1 MSVDECSLGLLLR
14 MFYAGACCNVI
25 LCNSVPTITPLMI
38 IRMSGGLELV
48 VRVRRL
54 VQYSTIIP
62 LVSELE
68 RAEGGT
74 ARHPR
79 LRPDVGAGARA
90 SPINKQSST
99 PGAININSILSFD
112 KSYQF
117 SYVRVDF

>member
-1 MSVDECSLGLLLR
+1 
-14 MFYAGACCNVI
+14 
-25 LCNSVPTITPLMI
+25 MI
-38 IRMSGGLELV
+38 IRMSCGLELV

-112 KSYQF
+112 KSY
-117 SYVRVDF
+117 